1 MEKITAVGERGTAT
15 ITAKVEGTEYQ
26 ATCTVKIIQKITT
39 ITAGNIEM
47 NIGDTQKI
55 NVTTT
60 PTEGLIEDLEYTSGS
75 PEIATVG
82 ADGNVKRNSRRNSS
96 NNNKR

>member
-1 MEKITAVGERGTAT
+1 MCIRDRITAVGESGTAT

-26 ATCTVKIIQKITT
+26 ATCIVKIIQKITI

-75 PEIATVG
+75 PAIAL
-82 ADGNVKRNSRRNSS
+82 SIIHI
-96 NNNKR
+96 

>member
-1 MEKITAVGERGTAT
+1 
-15 ITAKVEGTEYQ
+15 
-26 ATCTVKIIQKITT
+26 
-39 ITAGNIEM
+39 M

-75 PEIATVG
+75 PTIATVG
-82 ADGNVKRNSRRNSS
+82 ADGNNKRNSRRNSS

>member
-1 MEKITAVGERGTAT
+1 
-15 ITAKVEGTEYQ
+15 
-26 ATCTVKIIQKITT
+26 
-39 ITAGNIEM
+39 M

-75 PEIATVG
+75 P
-82 ADGNVKRNSRRNSS
+82 DNSNSRSRRKRKRNSRRNSS

>member
-1 MEKITAVGERGTAT
+1 MYSKNNPKNNNNYSR
-15 ITAKVEGTEYQ
+15 KYRNEYRRH
-26 ATCTVKIIQKITT
+26 T
-39 ITAGNIEM
+39 
-47 NIGDTQKI
+47 KI

-75 PEIATVG
+75 PTIATVG